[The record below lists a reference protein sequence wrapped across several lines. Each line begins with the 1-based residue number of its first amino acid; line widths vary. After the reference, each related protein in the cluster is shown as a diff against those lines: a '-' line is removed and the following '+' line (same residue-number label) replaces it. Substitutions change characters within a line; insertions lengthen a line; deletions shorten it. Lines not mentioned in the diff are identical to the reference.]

1 MGEKPAGPEASGGPL
16 SSVVPSSGEEAALKE
31 GAKRKTVEQLQE
43 EARRIL
49 EEEEAAAAAVK
60 QQKRKNKLQELQ
72 EIRSSL
78 NRKQVEILQ
87 KQQELLE
94 KDQTVA
100 VLTQEVLPNLTPSVF
115 VLGVLV
121 PGTLIPFLVIW
132 RVCWCCGNSSSW
144 NATCVSC

>member
-1 MGEKPAGPEASGGPL
+1 M
-16 SSVVPSSGEEAALKE
+16 VPSSGEEAALKE

-100 VLTQEVLPNLTPSVF
+100 VLTQELELERNLRELLIREKEKAEEQAKLALGLCGMNYLLP
-115 VLGVLV
+115 
-121 PGTLIPFLVIW
+121 
-132 RVCWCCGNSSSW
+132 
-144 NATCVSC
+144 